1 MKSTANVKD
10 LFNSIS
16 SKFDEISAQIEGIS
30 ELVVSIG
37 TAVTSSMT
45 QIAEQINN
53 LTGSLDNI
61 LRITDI
67 GQLKQSMHGLVE
79 TFKEELDPLKIQKLI
94 TDLTQL
100 VQKMKQQSTE
110 V

>member
-1 MKSTANVKD
+1 MKSPADVKN

-16 SKFDEISAQIEGIS
+16 SKFDEISTQVEGIS
-30 ELVVSIG
+30 DLLVSIG
-37 TAVTSSMT
+37 TTVTSSMT
-45 QIAEQINN
+45 QMAEQINN
-53 LTGSLDNI
+53 LTQSLDDI

-67 GQLKQSMHGLVE
+67 EQLKQSMHGLVD